1 MPRKIDSKCLA
12 CSQLSRQEAIQRYGE
27 KGDGCFV
34 PNRCD
39 RRRSHYRHR
48 KDNNARRRGLYAEAK
63 TEFTTATSTVETIA
77 VAPPLV
83 PIALVYL
90 YRDAR
95 KDAHLHAIAVS
106 VWQGNQKLAE
116 VPPMHCMGMTNRQVN
131 QYLRQ
136 ILSTLTEK
144 YKITEFEPEIR
155 LEPLECPIRP
165 CPLREL

>member
-1 MPRKIDSKCLA
+1 MPRKIDPKCLA
-12 CSQLSRQEAIQRYGE
+12 CSQLSRQEAIHQHGE
-27 KGDGCFV
+27 QGDGCFV

-48 KDNNARRRGLYAEAK
+48 RDNNTKRRGEYAK
-63 TEFTTATSTVETIA
+63 IKPTSGVETIS

-83 PIALVYL
+83 PVALVYL
-90 YRDAR
+90 YRAAR

-106 VWQGNQKLAE
+106 VWQGDQKLLE
-116 VPPMHCMGMTNRQVN
+116 VQPIHCMGMTNRQVN

-136 ILSTLTEK
+136 ILTVLGER

-155 LEPLECPIRP
+155 MEPMECPIQP
-165 CPLREL
+165 CPLKER